1 MKLSRFLPGFAG
13 PASAA
18 LSGSLSVLSFNV
30 AGLPEIING
39 NDVPGD
45 KTTNTEIIGERFVE
59 YGYDI
64 VQVQEVPL
72 SPSPITK
79 QNNLLNLSLGLQ
91 LPRRP
96 LQNSNIPLPH
106 LDLRRRSLRLGAE
119 HPSTLP
125 LDRL

>member
-1 MKLSRFLPGFAG
+1 LPKKAKMKLSPFLLQTLAG

-18 LSGSLSVLSFNV
+18 LSGTFSVLSFNV

-64 VQVQEVPL
+64 IQVQEVHPL
-72 SPSPITK
+72 YPIMHHQAISKTKLRTSTTTQPSTAQQHTLTAP
-79 QNNLLNLSLGLQ
+79 Q
-91 LPRRP
+91 LPAASP
-96 LQNSNIPLPH
+96 LAR
-106 LDLRRRSLRLGAE
+106 D
-119 HPSTLP
+119 
-125 LDRL
+125 